1 MAIKESLALNRCGSL
16 HAGRDQATIARSE
29 LYAGKSFI
37 NLQWPWFF
45 GLRVDMTP
53 IVEPECD
60 IAVLLNFKDDNI
72 LTQTVNR
79 PTGDEYGI
87 SRIRGNADEVVRY
100 GSVKK
105 RTPQTVSSRTRLQA
119 CVDPASFLSLNYNPC
134 FGLCRIPAGISSGC
148 ASLGCT

>member
-60 IAVLLNFKDDNI
+60 IAVLLNFKDDNMN
-72 LTQTVNR
+72 TASPGFGAMQTRWSAMV
-79 PTGDEYGI
+79 P
-87 SRIRGNADEVVRY
+87 SRRERRKLSAVVP
-100 GSVKK
+100 GFK
-105 RTPQTVSSRTRLQA
+105 
-119 CVDPASFLSLNYNPC
+119 PA
-134 FGLCRIPAGISSGC
+134 
-148 ASLGCT
+148 